1 MEKTLQH
8 SIVKQGLIIL
18 YYFSNRWYR
27 KCLFTEG
34 HITALNATP
43 AMKTSIEDLEKTN
56 TLSEKELRCNHQDAD
71 NESSNRLHQIDKKS
85 GGDKDLKKTVNPKK
99 NTD

>member
-34 HITALNATP
+34 HIPTLNATP
-43 AMKTSIEDLEKTN
+43 SMKTSIQDLEKTN
-56 TLSEKELRCNHQDAD
+56 TFPEEELSCNHQDED
-71 NESSNRLHQIDKKS
+71 NDGSDRLHQIDKKS
-85 GGDKDLKKTVNPKK
+85 GGDKDLRK

>member
-34 HITALNATP
+34 HIPTLNATP
-43 AMKTSIEDLEKTN
+43 SMKTSIQNLEKTN
-56 TLSEKELRCNHQDAD
+56 TLTEEELRCNHQDD
-71 NESSNRLHQIDKKS
+71 DSDMLPQINKKS
-85 GGDKDLKKTVNPKK
+85 DGDKDLRNPTVPRR

>member
-27 KCLFTEG
+27 KCLFTES
-34 HITALNATP
+34 HIPALNATST
-43 AMKTSIEDLEKTN
+43 MKTSVQDLDKTN
-56 TLSEKELRCNHQDAD
+56 TLTEAELSCNHKDENND
-71 NESSNRLHQIDKKS
+71 GSGMLHQISKKS
-85 GGDKDLKKTVNPKK
+85 GQDKDLKKTVNPKK

>member
-34 HITALNATP
+34 HITSK
-43 AMKTSIEDLEKTN
+43 KTSVQDLDETN
-56 TLSEKELRCNHQDAD
+56 TLTEGELRCNLKDED
-71 NESSNRLHQIDKKS
+71 NGGDMLHQIDKKS
-85 GGDKDLKKTVNPKK
+85 GGDKGLKKTVNPKK

>member
-34 HITALNATP
+34 HIPALNATP

-56 TLSEKELRCNHQDAD
+56 TLTEGELRRNHQDED
-71 NESSNRLHQIDKKS
+71 NDSSDRLHQIDKKS
-85 GGDKDLKKTVNPKK
+85 GGEEKSS
-99 NTD
+99 